1 MKSMTNER
9 ITTRVSIES
18 KELLEKAAALAGYAS
33 INSFIANTMIS
44 EAKRLITQEHFL
56 VLSKNDALAFVN
68 ALDAPVKSNSRFLN
82 AARKH
87 KETVNNESYPIW

>member
-1 MKSMTNER
+1 MTNER

-56 VLSKNDALAFVN
+56 VLSNDALAFVN

-87 KETVNNESYPIW
+87 KETVNNENYPI